1 MALFPVAPLETPG
14 THTRSAISDEKLKQL
29 YTLMVSLRVHKLGA
43 HKTHGQRQALL
54 YSEACEAAAILDL
67 QSRDT
72 VSILPGQ
79 GIDQLA
85 RRAVSSSRRGPQ
97 SRVVPWRVIEGG
109 DSDRLAIAAGVAFG
123 NRLEDTTRVVIAFA
137 VFGDAAHTSDS
148 LRFAREQNLPIIY
161 FEPTRA
167 NIRKSML
174 TLHQL
179 PTIPV
184 DDSDAVAVYRVVY
197 ESIDKARRGAGPT
210 LIQCMR
216 HESLSTRGHH
226 KDERADP
233 LVYMEKYLRKRNL
246 WSDDLRSLGQPQSSI
261 YR

>member
-1 MALFPVAPLETPG
+1 
-14 THTRSAISDEKLKQL
+14 
-29 YTLMVSLRVHKLGA
+29 
-43 HKTHGQRQALL
+43 
-54 YSEACEAAAILDL
+54 
-67 QSRDT
+67 
-72 VSILPGQ
+72 
-79 GIDQLA
+79 
-85 RRAVSSSRRGPQ
+85 
-97 SRVVPWRVIEGG
+97 
-109 DSDRLAIAAGVAFG
+109 
-123 NRLEDTTRVVIAFA
+123 
-137 VFGDAAHTSDS
+137 
-148 LRFAREQNLPIIY
+148 
-161 FEPTRA
+161 
-167 NIRKSML
+167 ML

-233 LVYMEKYLRKRNL
+233 LVYMEQYLRKRNL